1 MPPEI
6 LTTKTLGKRASFEY
20 YFDQEK
26 LCIRYGKQIDFTS
39 VSKKIIKETSDR
51 IKEAKR
57 KEIKMTSFY
66 SQPKWDN
73 CPNNVL
79 CPYVACLIIN
89 QKI

>member
-1 MPPEI
+1 MIPVI
-6 LTTKTLGKRASFEY
+6 FTTKTLGQEASFEY

-26 LCIRYGKQIDFTS
+26 LFIQFGKQKGFTS
-39 VSKKIIKETSDR
+39 VSKKIIKATSDR
-51 IKEAKR
+51 IKEAKD

-79 CPYVACLIIN
+79 CPYVACLIVNNLI
-89 QKI
+89 